1 MIVNTTPITTLT
13 ITGTYVIVNL
23 NDKILYC
30 WMLLVAIC
38 CIIVCV
44 HILFRCHRRKKTLT
58 RLQTR
63 ATRRQHG
70 TTDHT
75 D

>member
-1 MIVNTTPITTLT
+1 MTTNSPAATLT

-30 WMLLVAIC
+30 WMLIVVVAC
-38 CIIVCV
+38 VIVCT
-44 HILFRCHRRKKTLT
+44 HILFRCHNRNKTLT

-63 ATRRQHG
+63 ATRRQHDS
-70 TTDHT
+70 TDHT
-75 D
+75 E